1 MSKKPTP
8 SKKQCPSSTG
18 SRHGTYVRNVR
29 KRLTDA
35 LSLNTC
41 KKCGEKKRSHFAC
54 EECGWYGDK
63 KIFDVKAKGAPTQ
76 EIQA

>member
-18 SRHGTYVRNVR
+18 SRHGSYVRIVR
-29 KRLTDA
+29 KRLADD
-35 LSLNTC
+35 LVLDSC
-41 KKCGEKKRSHFAC
+41 QKCGAKKRRHFAC

-63 KIFDVKAKGAPTQ
+63 KIFDVKAKGAPAQ
-76 EIQA
+76 EIKA